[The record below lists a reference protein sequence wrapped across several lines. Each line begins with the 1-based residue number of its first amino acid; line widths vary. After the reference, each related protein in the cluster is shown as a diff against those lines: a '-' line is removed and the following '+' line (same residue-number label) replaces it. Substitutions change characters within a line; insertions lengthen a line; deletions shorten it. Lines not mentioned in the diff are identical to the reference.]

1 MRRVVLLGLLAMALP
16 TVALA
21 NSIDFTLGG
30 SIGTSASTSGS
41 LAVNSTYTVNS
52 QLLDVNFVSTT
63 GHAAVTTGA
72 LVSCG
77 SGCFSFTGGTLDVWN
92 GSNQLLFHGTF
103 NGSVTNVNGVITIM
117 ANQGGNP
124 VVAGFQFVVGQTGV
138 VSGDF
143 NVVPEPSTLGLLGT
157 GLVGLAGIVRRKLR
171 A

>member
-1 MRRVVLLGLLAMALP
+1 MRRVVLLVLLAIALP
-16 TVALA
+16 TAAMA

-30 SIGTSASTSGS
+30 SIGTTASTSGS

-52 QLLDVNFVSTT
+52 QLLDLNFVPTS
-63 GHAAVTTGA
+63 GHATVTTGA

-77 SGCFSFTGGTLDVWN
+77 SGCFNFTGGSLDVWN
-92 GSNQLLFHGTF
+92 ASNQLLFHGTF
-103 NGSVTNVNGVITIM
+103 SGSVTNVNGVITVM

-124 VVAGFQFVVGQTGV
+124 VVAGFEFVVGRTGV